1 MGFRGFKGAGRF
13 ALTAGLLAFATIFSL
28 TAARREEPRP
38 SVLMPAP
45 PTVEAAELD
54 PYLRSV
60 SLVEEHREGPAGR
73 QAAVTVPA
81 QLKHYADAKRF
92 LALQVAEA
100 RRLRLEVPTDYA
112 ALAELIRAGEL
123 VELPAKGE
131 NYVLYGVGLS
141 EGDGPFTHYE
151 ERKRRSVPL
160 FAGPGE
166 LHAGL
171 TRLAEDAKALDA
183 ELTSLRDEL
192 KKTDAKDKVALAGLR
207 ASVAAKTKEAEA
219 LKKERELL
227 REGYAGEGSVR
238 RLAGKY
244 GQIAGLAADFGG
256 ESYSM
261 ENPVSRREMKVRML
275 SYLRP
280 AARDVLEEVG
290 AAYRGRFGRP
300 LPVTSVVRTVE
311 YQNRLSKTNS
321 NATRI
326 ETPPHSTGLAFDIYY
341 RYMDAEE
348 QDFLMAELARLKDAG
363 RIEVLRER
371 RDHFHV
377 FAFASGRRPDESL
390 VTAARSAT
398 KATAED
404 EAETPRPVRRSAEK
418 KTEKKSAAAK
428 KAGEKKA
435 AAGKASAK
443 KTAAKKTDR
452 RGARRGR

>member
-1 MGFRGFKGAGRF
+1 MGFAEFKGVSRF
-13 ALTAGLLAFATIFSL
+13 ALTAGLLAFAAVFSL
-28 TAARREEPRP
+28 TATRHKEPRP

-60 SLVEEHREGPAGR
+60 SLVEEEREGPTGR
-73 QAAVTVPA
+73 QADVNVPA
-81 QLKHYADAKRF
+81 QLKHYADTKRF

-100 RRLRLEVPTDYA
+100 RRLRLEVPTDYP

-123 VELPAKGE
+123 VELAPSGE

-141 EGDGPFTHYE
+141 EGDGRFTHYE
-151 ERKRRSVPL
+151 ERKRRGIPL
-160 FAGPGE
+160 FAGPE
-166 LHAGL
+166 EV
-171 TRLAEDAKALDA
+171 RAEAARQAETARTLEA
-183 ELTSLRDEL
+183 ELASLKEEL
-192 KKTDAKDKVALAGLR
+192 KKTDASDRAALASLR
-207 ASVAAKTKEAEA
+207 AQAAAKTKAAAA

-227 REGYAGEGSVR
+227 AEGYDGDGAPR
-238 RLAGKY
+238 RLFGEY
-244 GQIAGLAADFGG
+244 GQVAGLASDFGG
-256 ESYSM
+256 ESYSL
-261 ENPVSRREMKVRML
+261 ESPVDRRKMKVRML

-290 AAYRGRFGRP
+290 GVYRERFGRP

-311 YQNRLSKTNS
+311 YQNRLSKTNA

-326 ETPPHSTGLAFDIYY
+326 ETPPHSTGLAFDIFY

-377 FAFASGRRPDESL
+377 FAFAGGSRPDEAL
-390 VTAARSAT
+390 VRAARPVASAGEED
-398 KATAED
+398 AAE
-404 EAETPRPVRRSAEK
+404 APKPARRAAEK
-418 KTEKKSAAAK
+418 KTEKKVAEKKGAAAK
-428 KAGEKKA
+428 SSAKKASVKKA
-435 AAGKASAK
+435 AGRN
-443 KTAAKKTDR
+443 DR
-452 RGARRGR
+452 RGR

>member
-1 MGFRGFKGAGRF
+1 MGFKGFTGASRF
-13 ALTAGLLAFATIFSL
+13 ALTAGLLAVAIIFSL
-28 TAARREEPRP
+28 TAARRREPRP

-60 SLVEEHREGPAGR
+60 SLVEEEREGPTGR
-73 QAAVTVPA
+73 QAAVNIPA
-81 QLKHYADAKRF
+81 QLKHYADTKRF

-123 VELPAKGE
+123 VELPANGE

-151 ERKRRSVPL
+151 ERRRKSVPL
-160 FAGPGE
+160 FANPEE
-166 LHAGL
+166 LRARL
-171 TRLAEDAKALDA
+171 TQLTEDAKAIDVELAALRA
-183 ELTSLRDEL
+183 EV
-192 KKTDAKDKVALAGLR
+192 KQTDAKERAALAALR
-207 ASVAAKTKEAEA
+207 ARAAAKTKEAEA

-227 REGYAGEGSVR
+227 LEGYANEGSVR
-238 RLAGKY
+238 RLTGKY
-244 GQIAGLAADFGG
+244 AQIAGLAADFADK
-256 ESYSM
+256 SYSI
-261 ENPVSRREMKVRML
+261 ENSVSRREMKVRML

-280 AARDVLEEVG
+280 AARDVLEEIGGV
-290 AAYRGRFGRP
+290 YRERFGRP

-326 ETPPHSTGLAFDIYY
+326 ETPPHSTGLAFDIFY
-341 RYMDAEE
+341 RYMNAEE

-377 FAFASGRRPDESL
+377 FAFAGGRRPDESL
-390 VTAARSAT
+390 VQAVRSAT
-398 KATAED
+398 TAAAED

-418 KTEKKSAAAK
+418 RTEKKSAAAK
-428 KAGEKKA
+428 KAAEKKS
-435 AAGKASAK
+435 AGKTVAK
-443 KTAAKKTDR
+443 KTAARRSADR
-452 RGARRGR
+452 GSRRGR